1 MSNEEQIQ
9 LAIAH
14 LNRLEKP
21 NLTAVAKKFG
31 LNRSTLSKRYKG
43 ISVSKQQ
50 SISET
55 RQRLN
60 EVQEDEI
67 LRHIDALT
75 NKFIPPTTQIV
86 KNLAE
91 EILHAEVGKNWPA
104 RFVKRHQDR
113 LCRVYLRPIDN
124 KRASAENPATF
135 KHFYSLVRSVF
146 AI

>member
-9 LAIAH
+9 LAIAR

-21 NLTAVAKKFG
+21 NFTAVAKATG
-31 LNRSTLSKRYKG
+31 LKPSTLLKRYKG
-43 ISVSKQQ
+43 ISVFKQQ

-60 EVQEDEI
+60 AAQEDEL

-75 NKFIPPTTQIV
+75 DKFIPPTTQIV

-104 RFVKRHQDR
+104 RFVKRHKDR
-113 LCRVYLRPIDN
+113 FCSIYLHPIDN

-135 KHFYSLVRSVF
+135 KHFYSLM
-146 AI
+146 